1 MFGLLKKMNSKNE
14 IISNVKIIRTKKR
27 IKSVLTRV
35 RNGIPEIICPYFS
48 SQKFLEN
55 IIIKNKGWIEKKVEE
70 DKKREH
76 FLKQLKE
83 GKYIFFLGKKLK
95 IELRE
100 NNKNKLEIVKNKIF
114 VYTSKNNK
122 GNNEFLKKWLRDTA
136 VRYLYERTKKMSEKT
151 KISYKNLKIKTY
163 KARWGSCN
171 PNSEIFLNW
180 KLIMLP
186 KDIIDY
192 VIIHELSHI
201 IEPNHS
207 KSFWSLV
214 KSFDPNYKDKDK
226 WLKINGNPIIL
237 F

>member
-1 MFGLLKKMNSKNE
+1 MFGLLKKINSKNE

-35 RNGIPEIICPYFS
+35 RNGTPEIICPYFT
-48 SQKFLEN
+48 SQKFLEK
-55 IIIKNKGWIEKKVEE
+55 IISKNKEWIIRKVEE
-70 DKKREH
+70 DKKREY
-76 FLKQLKE
+76 FFKQLKD

-95 IELRE
+95 IHLVR
-100 NNKNKLEIVKNKIF
+100 NNKDKIEILKNKIF
-114 VYTSKNNK
+114 VHTSKEDTK
-122 GNNEFLKKWLRDTA
+122 VNELLKKWLKNFA
-136 VRYLYERTKKMSEKT
+136 GRYLLESSKKISEKI
-151 KISYKNLKIKTY
+151 KIRFKKLNIKTY
-163 KARWGSCN
+163 KARWGSCS
-171 PNSEIFLNW
+171 PNSEISLNW

-192 VIIHELSHI
+192 VITHELCHV

-214 KSFDPNYKDKDK
+214 KSYDPDYKKKDK